1 MSGGSKQ
8 TTTQS
13 SAPWEG
19 AQPALRQS
27 VNTAQNLYN
36 NGIGSEVYT
45 GSTVV
50 PWSSQTQQAMGNIQN
65 NASAN
70 TGGSGLSG
78 QYQSAINNGGYN
90 AAQQDALRNTQS
102 LANSTYSVSPELQK
116 VLDAQASKVGDT
128 VNLNASAAGR
138 YGSGSNQSLLAKNI
152 GDLTNST
159 IFNDYTNWQG
169 RRDAANSNL
178 FNMGQQGFNNLGAA
192 YTGLN
197 APNQDLMNVG
207 AMSEDLATRYKND
220 ELRIFNDQQNKPWEQ
235 LGRLN
240 AIASG
245 AGSMGGTQTTSQ
257 PGQNPFLTAAGYG
270 LSGLGLLGGFGG
282 F

>member
-19 AQPALRQS
+19 AQPVLRDAIGRSQYL
-27 VNTAQNLYN
+27 VN
-36 NGIGSEVYT
+36 NGIGEGIYS

-50 PWSSQTQQAMGNIQN
+50 PWSSQTTQAMGNIQN
-65 NASAN
+65 NANAN
-70 TGGSGLSG
+70 TSGAGLSG
-78 QYQSAINNGGYN
+78 QYQGVINSGGYN
-90 AAQQDALRNTQS
+90 AAQQGALNNTRS
-102 LANSTYSVSPELQK
+102 LANSSYSVSPELQK
-116 VLDAQASKVGDT
+116 VLDAQAAKVGDS

-138 YGSGSNQSLLAKNI
+138 YGSGANQSLLAKNV

-207 AMSEDLATRYKND
+207 AMNEDLATRYKND
-220 ELRIFNDQQNKPWEQ
+220 ELRIFNEQQNKPWEQ
-235 LGRLN
+235 LGRYN

-245 AGSMGGTQTTSQ
+245 AGAMGGTQTTTQ

-270 LSGLGLLGGFGG
+270 LSGLGLLGGLF
-282 F
+282 